1 MATKHVREKGMHT
14 TISSAR
20 LDGTLSLACARTD
33 PVVNRPQK
41 VCVTVWTT
49 PVLAATGSGSMSK
62 RRLLAERSCAP
73 KMLDPMWE
81 VLMNT
86 IAANKSQ
93 S

>member
-1 MATKHVREKGMHT
+1 MHT

-20 LDGTLSLACARTD
+20 LEGTLICARTD
-33 PVVNRPQK
+33 LVVNRPQK
-41 VCVTVWTT
+41 VCVAVWTS

-62 RRLLAERSCAP
+62 RRLLAERGCAP